1 MHRIK
6 KPARLGFAAA
16 LLALL
21 ALLLT
26 PLALGMQSAV
36 ERAHMED
43 RAVLMAWQA
52 VTRM

>member
-1 MHRIK
+1 MTGDDFRDI
-6 KPARLGFAAA
+6 
-16 LLALL
+16 
-21 ALLLT
+21 
-26 PLALGMQSAV
+26 ALGMQSAV